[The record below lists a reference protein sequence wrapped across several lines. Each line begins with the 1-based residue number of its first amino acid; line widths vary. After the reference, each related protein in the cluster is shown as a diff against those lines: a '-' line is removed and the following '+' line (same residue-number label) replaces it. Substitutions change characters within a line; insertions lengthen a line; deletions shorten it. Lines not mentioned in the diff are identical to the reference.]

1 MEIDIMNHN
10 RLVHH
15 NTVTL
20 SVVLIVALL
29 LTFHTSYAKGPRTRP
44 PQTQTRATAQPL
56 LADPTNT
63 QEMIR
68 IFGSLSP
75 DNFKT
80 WLTAELPPAP
90 PIDEVAFAR
99 AAQRAQINIVTD
111 VTACERLQQQA
122 SPILKLFN
130 RENHIR
136 FVIYYDSYPQLQT
149 LALNHLAV
157 STGLLHILQTQ
168 TQLNGL
174 VAHELARQ
182 LRRRIFQSAWSD
194 HDLTKLRQMELFYD
208 AVAALAL
215 KALNFSPEDY
225 AVFLQRMINYNL
237 ATSSSNNNLESSRHP
252 TLRDRQFVIREID
265 LQQSPITRITITN

>member
-10 RLVHH
+10 RLVHY
-15 NTVTL
+15 NTSTP
-20 SVVLIVALL
+20 SVVLILALL
-29 LTFHTSYAKGPRTRP
+29 VTSNNSYAKGPRNRP
-44 PQTQTRATAQPL
+44 PQSQTRATAQPL
-56 LADPTNT
+56 LPDPTNT
-63 QEMIR
+63 QEMVR
-68 IFGSLSP
+68 TFGSLSP
-75 DNFKT
+75 EKFKM
-80 WLTAELPPAP
+80 WLDAELPPPP

-122 SPILKLFN
+122 LPVLKLFN
-130 RENHIR
+130 LENHIR
-136 FVIYYDSYPQLQT
+136 FVVYYDSYPQLQT
-149 LALNHLAV
+149 LALNHIAV
-157 STGLLHILQTQ
+157 STGLLHILKTE

-182 LRRRIFQSAWSD
+182 LRRSIFQSAWSD

-237 ATSSSNNNLESSRHP
+237 ATSSSNNDLESSRHP

-265 LQQSPITRITITN
+265 LQQSPVTRITITN